1 MKGNDTMIDDT
12 VCTPFMYDTT
22 LILWLTYTSEN
33 GTIWY
38 VTSDVFRNEYQLWK
52 GKKKTA
58 KKSSSPLDLYQ
69 YIK

>member
-1 MKGNDTMIDDT
+1 MIDDT

-38 VTSDVFRNEYQLWK
+38 VTSDKFRNEYQLWK
-52 GKKKTA
+52 GKHKTTRKA
-58 KKSSSPLDLYQ
+58 IDANELYK